1 MMKRR
6 DAISQIALLLGGAF
20 TAPTLMAMDV
30 RNGKS
35 SIIAADFSLTDVQ
48 RKIVSAVAEHII
60 PRTSTSGAID
70 AGVPAFIELMLQ
82 DCYKKTEQYSFLKGT
97 NDLVKAD
104 FLGQSAAG
112 QVAMLTLLESN
123 TKDLMKSFSQKKI
136 KVGDNIDKDI
146 LEGANGV
153 PFWRLM
159 KELTLLGYYT
169 SEKGIQASF
178 VYEPV
183 PGKFELITDMKPT
196 QKSFAY

>member
-1 MMKRR
+1 
-6 DAISQIALLLGGAF
+6 
-20 TAPTLMAMDV
+20 MAMDV

-60 PRTSTSGAID
+60 PRTSTPGAID

-97 NDLVKAD
+97 KDLVKAD

>member
-60 PRTSTSGAID
+60 PRTSTPGAID

-112 QVAMLTLLESN
+112 QVAMLKLLEAN

-136 KVGDNIDKDI
+136 KVGDNIDKDT